1 VGLGRSAGVP
11 VVPVGLSAPSGRT
24 EVRPTQPSRPLPRTG
39 APGARQGVAAVLA
52 FVLAV
57 LGVTAASLGGAPA
70 ASAASSCSSPV
81 PAGQIRVVM
90 VVDPGETGPRG
101 PTATCLVVAAG
112 TSGAKILAQR
122 ASQLGLP
129 APRYAESGLL
139 CGLDGF
145 PSTGCPV
152 NSGGGYDYWA
162 YFNGVGGSWS
172 FGHDNPFVRRMVDG
186 EIMGWRYAVGA
197 ADGQAPRPRIA
208 PSSSLFPSLAPAPTA
223 PPATAPPT
231 GGGGGAPSGGG
242 GAAPGSTGGAPAIP
256 DLSGLTVPDGSTPPT
271 LADGTPSTLAD
282 GTPATTV
289 DGATTDEDA
298 AAGSDEGSTEVVEG
312 DIEELAAQPS
322 SSTGSDAGRWVG
334 AAVVAVVFLALV
346 IGAIV
351 VNRGRARARTG

>member
-1 VGLGRSAGVP
+1 
-11 VVPVGLSAPSGRT
+11 
-24 EVRPTQPSRPLPRTG
+24 VRQTQPSRPVPQ
-39 APGARQGVAAVLA
+39 PGALGARRGLAAVLA

-57 LGVTAASLGGAPA
+57 LGVTAASVGGAPA

-101 PTATCLVVAAG
+101 PSATCLVVAAG

-129 APRYAESGLL
+129 APRYDSGGSGLL

-145 PSTGCPV
+145 PSAGCPV
-152 NSGGGYDYWA
+152 NTGGGYDYWA

-208 PSSSLFPSLAPAPTA
+208 PSSSLFPPLAPAPTA

-231 GGGGGAPSGGG
+231 GGGGGGAPSGGG
-242 GAAPGSTGGAPAIP
+242 GAAPGSTGGAPTIP
-256 DLSGLTVPDGSTPPT
+256 DLSGLPAPDGS
-271 LADGTPSTLAD
+271 TPSTLAD
-282 GTPATTV
+282 GAPATTV
-289 DGATTDEDA
+289 DGATTDDSVGSDDDT
-298 AAGSDEGSTEVVEG
+298 GSDEGSSEIVEG
-312 DIEELAAQPS
+312 DVEELAAEPL
-322 SSTGSDAGRWVG
+322 SSTGTDAGRWVG
-334 AAVVAVVFLALV
+334 AAVVAVVVLALV

-351 VNRGRARARTG
+351 VNRGRTRARTG

>member
-1 VGLGRSAGVP
+1 MH
-11 VVPVGLSAPSGRT
+11 
-24 EVRPTQPSRPLPRTG
+24 PTQPSRPVLQPG
-39 APGARQGVAAVLA
+39 APGARRALTAVLA

-57 LGVTAASLGGAPA
+57 LGVTAASVGGAPA
-70 ASAASSCSSPV
+70 ASAASSCSGPL

-101 PTATCLVVAAG
+101 PSATCLVVAAG

-139 CGLDGF
+139 CGLDVF

-152 NSGGGYDYWA
+152 NTGGGYDYWA

-208 PSSSLFPSLAPAPTA
+208 PSSSLFPPLAPAPTA

-242 GAAPGSTGGAPAIP
+242 GAAPGSTGGAPTIP
-256 DLSGLTVPDGSTPPT
+256 DLSGLPVPDGSTPS
-271 LADGTPSTLAD
+271 TPAD
-282 GTPATTV
+282 GTPATTA
-289 DGATTDEDA
+289 DGATTDDGIASDEDV
-298 AAGSDEGSTEVVEG
+298 AAGSDEGSSEVVEG
-312 DIEELAAQPS
+312 DIEELAAEPM

-334 AAVVAVVFLALV
+334 AAAVAVVVLALV
-346 IGAIV
+346 LGAIV
-351 VNRGRARARTG
+351 VNRGRTRARTG